1 MPVSDAQWRAKG
13 LDEKDNI
20 EEALSLIRQVVDVF
34 QSFAET
40 DTQGELRNTWNK
52 IFLEIDIFQ
61 DACNAVRTARG
72 EALPAHNLSSLWR
85 EYME

>member
-1 MPVSDAQWRAKG
+1 VSDAQWRAKG
-13 LDEKDNI
+13 LNKQDNI

-61 DACNAVRTARG
+61 DACNAVRKARSK
-72 EALPAHNLSSLWR
+72 ALPAHNLSTLCR